1 MTAGATVEAV
11 AWPELAVE
19 GVRAGYGGLEVLHGV
34 ELDVPRGGVTAVL
47 GRNGAGKSTLL
58 SAIAGL
64 VPVRAGRVRWGGV
77 DVTGW
82 SVRDRAGAGMLLVP
96 ERRATFPELTVG
108 EHLALFADTDEEK
121 ARVPDVLERFP
132 VLGERL
138 EQRAGSL
145 SGGEQQQLAMSRV
158 LLQEPRLVLLDEV
171 SSGLAPRVAD
181 LIFEVVADLGRR
193 STVVL
198 VEQYVEDALRLA
210 DVVYV
215 LARGEVR
222 WAGEPSELR
231 GGRLPV

>member
-1 MTAGATVEAV
+1 VN
-11 AWPELAVE
+11 ELSVE
-19 GVRAGYGGLEVLHGV
+19 GLRAGYGGLEVLHGIDL
-34 ELDVPRGGVTAVL
+34 EVPTGGVTAVL

-58 SAIAGL
+58 SVLAGL
-64 VPVRAGRVRWGGV
+64 VPVREGKVLWSGSDLA
-77 DVTGW
+77 GW
-82 SVRDRAGAGMLLVP
+82 SVRDRAAAGMLLVP
-96 ERRATFPELTVG
+96 ERHGVFTDLTVG
-108 EHLALFADTDEEK
+108 EHLALFAVSDEENQ
-121 ARVPDVLERFP
+121 RIPEVLERFP

-145 SGGEQQQLAMSRV
+145 SGGEQQMLAMSRV
-158 LLQEPRLVLLDEV
+158 LLQQPRLVLLDEV

-181 LIFEVVADLGRR
+181 LIFDVVADLGTR

-215 LARGEVR
+215 LERGEVR